1 LDGLLSLSVVSVGGL
16 QWQVRFPWVEK
27 VTALVATSRHVKG
40 ERLGCAFE
48 QTVCAAEIEKVV
60 FACSAPE
67 IRATKVKTYHMPDP
81 LRDNALTRLR
91 IALGASDAEFRDAQW
106 EAIEALVSGR
116 ERLLLVQRTGWGK
129 SVVYF
134 IATSLLRAAGAGPT
148 LIISPLIALM
158 RNQLEAARRLGLRAE
173 RVDSSN
179 TIEWTRIFTALDC
192 DEIDVLLISPERL
205 DNTEF
210 RETAGPALFARLGLL
225 VVDEAHCIS
234 DWGHDFRP
242 HYRLIR
248 DVVRFLPPNVPMLA
262 TTATADGP
270 VIDDVLD
277 QLGGRVRVNRGPL
290 GRESLRLDTLTNLS
304 YTERLAWLA
313 FALPQ
318 FAGSGII
325 YVLTQRDAST
335 VSGWLQSQ
343 GFAAAAYH
351 SDIGNELRERLEE
364 QLLNNEVKVLVST
377 SALGMGFDK
386 PDLGF
391 VIHFQST
398 QSIVHYYQQVG
409 RAGRAIDAVG
419 VLLGGSEDDDIFGYF
434 VRNALPSEDL
444 VNALLAA
451 LRESESGL
459 SIAALM
465 AMMNVPQGRV
475 MSALEFLR
483 LETPSPVTKVGSRW
497 VRTAVQ
503 YAFPAEKVQ
512 KLAARRH
519 ADRSAMIDYARAQTC
534 LMQSLARSLGDES
547 VSPCGRCFACTYEHV
562 IDFGDFDVLTLRA
575 ADFLR
580 HQVIRLERRKMWPPG
595 GLPLFDFPGNARIQ
609 PDLQSEDG
617 RALAVFLVGAVGRR
631 VRAEKYEAGHF
642 SDLTVAQAANT
653 IREWA
658 PQPKP
663 EWIAAMVSDRRPQ
676 LVPNFAQ
683 RLAMALGIAYVDA
696 LRKIRATE
704 EQKSMEN
711 APFRARN
718 LDGSLAVVPFEGMER
733 PGLFVDD
740 MYDSGWTATVAIAL
754 LRQAGAGVVFP
765 FALAKVSGSA

>member
-1 LDGLLSLSVVSVGGL
+1 V
-16 QWQVRFPWVEK
+16 
-27 VTALVATSRHVKG
+27 
-40 ERLGCAFE
+40 
-48 QTVCAAEIEKVV
+48 
-60 FACSAPE
+60 
-67 IRATKVKTYHMPDP
+67 PDP
-81 LRDNALTRLR
+81 LRDKALTRLR
-91 IALGASDAEFRDAQW
+91 IALAAPDAEFRVAQW
-106 EAIEALVSGR
+106 EAIEALARER

-179 TIEWTRIFTALDC
+179 TIEWPRIFTALDG
-192 DEIDVLLISPERL
+192 DKIDVLLVSPERL

-210 RETAGPALFARLGLL
+210 LATAGPALFARLGLL
-225 VVDEAHCIS
+225 VVDAAHSIS

-248 DVVRFLPPNVPMLA
+248 DVVRFLPQNVPMLA

-277 QLGGRVRVNRGPL
+277 QLGGRVRVSRGPL

-318 FAGSGII
+318 LAGSGII
-325 YVLTQRDAST
+325 YVLTQRDANT
-335 VSGWLQSQ
+335 VSSWLQSED
-343 GFAAAAYH
+343 FAVAAYH
-351 SDIGNELRERLEE
+351 SDVGDELREQLEG
-364 QLLNNEVKVLVST
+364 QLLNNEVKALVST

-419 VLLGGSEDDDIFGYF
+419 VLLGGSEDDDIFEYF
-434 VRNALPSEDL
+434 VRIALPSEDL
-444 VNALLAA
+444 VDALLAA

-465 AMMNVPQGRV
+465 AMLNAPHGRI
-475 MSALEFLR
+475 MSALDFLK
-483 LETPSPVTKVGSRW
+483 LEMPSPVTKVGSRW

-503 YAFPAEKVQ
+503 YAFPAEKAQ
-512 KLAARRH
+512 KLAARRQ
-519 ADRSAMIDYARAQTC
+519 ADRPAMVDYARARTC

-547 VSPCGRCFACTYEHV
+547 VSPCGRCFACTGEHV
-562 IDFGDFDVLTLRA
+562 VDCGGVDALTLRA
-575 ADFLR
+575 EDFLR
-580 HQVIRLERRKMWPPG
+580 HQVIRVERRKKWPPG
-595 GLPLFDFPGNARIQ
+595 GLPLFDFPANTRIG

-631 VRAEKYEAGHF
+631 VRVEKYEAGHF
-642 SDLTVAQAANT
+642 SDLTVTQAANA

-658 PQPKP
+658 PHPRP

-683 RLAMALGIAYVDA
+683 RLAMTLGIPYVHA

-711 APFRARN
+711 AHFRARN

-765 FALAKVSGSA
+765 FALAKVSGGA

>member
-1 LDGLLSLSVVSVGGL
+1 MRGRKREEPQIDGRIPEHRGSKEKTEEVLDS
-16 QWQVRFPWVEK
+16 
-27 VTALVATSRHVKG
+27 
-40 ERLGCAFE
+40 
-48 QTVCAAEIEKVV
+48 
-60 FACSAPE
+60 
-67 IRATKVKTYHMPDP
+67 
-81 LRDNALTRLR
+81 LRDKALARLR
-91 IALGASDAEFRDAQW
+91 IALGISDAEFRAAQW
-106 EAIEALVSGR
+106 EAIDSLVRDR

-134 IATSLLRAAGAGPT
+134 IATSLLRAAGSGPT

-158 RNQLEAARRLGLRAE
+158 RNQLEAARRLNLRAE
-173 RVDSSN
+173 RIDSSN
-179 TIEWTRIFTALDC
+179 ASEWTRIFTAIED
-192 DEIDVLLISPERL
+192 DEIDVLLVSPERL

-210 RETAGPALFARLGLL
+210 LETAGPALFARLGLL

-270 VIDDVLD
+270 VIDDVLE
-277 QLGGRVRVNRGPL
+277 QLGGRVCVSRGPL
-290 GRESLRLDTLTNLS
+290 ARESLRLDTLADLS

-313 FALPQ
+313 SALPKI
-318 FAGSGII
+318 AGSGII
-325 YVLTQRDAST
+325 YVLTQRDANT
-335 VSGWLQSQ
+335 VSAWLQSR
-343 GFAAAAYH
+343 GLPAAAYH
-351 SDIGNELRERLEE
+351 SDVGDDVREELEQ
-364 QLLNNEVKVLVST
+364 QLLSNEVKALVST

-419 VLLGGSEDDDIFGYF
+419 VLLGGNEDDDIFGYF
-434 VRNALPSEDL
+434 VKNALPSEDL
-444 VNALLAA
+444 VDALLAA

-465 AMMNVPQGRV
+465 SLMNVPQGRI
-475 MSALEFLR
+475 MSAVEFLK

-503 YAFPAEKVQ
+503 YAFPVEKAR

-519 ADRSAMIDYARAQTC
+519 ADRAAMIDYARAQTC
-534 LMQSLARSLGDES
+534 LMESLARSLGDGTLA
-547 VSPCGRCFACTYEHV
+547 PCGRCFACTGEHV
-562 IDFGDFDVLTLRA
+562 IDVGDVEALTFEA
-575 ADFLR
+575 AEFLG
-580 HQVIRLERRKMWPPG
+580 HQVIPLEPRKKWPPG
-595 GLPLFDFPGNARIQ
+595 GLPLFGFRANAMIGPELR
-609 PDLQSEDG
+609 SEHG
-617 RALAVFLVGAVGRR
+617 RALAVFLVGPVGRR
-631 VRAEKYEAGHF
+631 VRTEKYELEHF
-642 SDLTVAQAANT
+642 SELTVAQAANA

-663 EWIAAMVSDRRPQ
+663 EWIAAMLSDRRPQ

-683 RLAMALGIAYVDA
+683 RLAANLGILYVDA
-696 LRKIRATE
+696 LRKVRVTE
-704 EQKSMEN
+704 EQKTMEN
-711 APFRARN
+711 APFRAKN
-718 LDGSLAVVPFEGMER
+718 LDGSLEIVPFAGMER

-740 MYDSGWTATVAIAL
+740 MHDSGWTATVAIAL

-765 FALAKVSGSA
+765 FALAKVSGNA

>member
-1 LDGLLSLSVVSVGGL
+1 VIATVARDAGTKGKTQRVPESRRGEALS
-16 QWQVRFPWVEK
+16 
-27 VTALVATSRHVKG
+27 
-40 ERLGCAFE
+40 
-48 QTVCAAEIEKVV
+48 
-60 FACSAPE
+60 
-67 IRATKVKTYHMPDP
+67 
-81 LRDNALTRLR
+81 RLR
-91 IALGASDAEFRDAQW
+91 IALGSPRAEFRDAQW
-106 EAIEALVSGR
+106 EAIDSLVSQR
-116 ERLLLVQRTGWGK
+116 DRLLLVQRTGWGK

-134 IATSLLRAAGAGPT
+134 IATSLLRAAGTGPT

-158 RNQLEAARRLGLRAE
+158 RNQLEAARRLGLHAE

-179 TIEWTRIFTALDC
+179 TTEWSRILTALDA
-192 DEIDVLLISPERL
+192 DEVDVLLVSPERL
-205 DNTEF
+205 ANAEF
-210 RETAGPALFARLGLL
+210 LEAAGPALFTRLGLL

-277 QLGGRVRVNRGPL
+277 QLGGRIRVSRGPL
-290 GRESLRLDTLTNLS
+290 GRESLRLDTLTDLS

-313 FALPQ
+313 FALPKI
-318 FAGSGII
+318 AGSGIV
-325 YVLTQRDAST
+325 YVLTQRDANT

-351 SDIGNELRERLEE
+351 SDVGDELRERLEG
-364 QLLNNEVKVLVST
+364 QLLNNEVKALVST

-419 VLLGGSEDDDIFGYF
+419 VLLGGSEDDDISEYF
-434 VRNALPSEDL
+434 VKNALPSEDL
-444 VNALLAA
+444 VDALLAA
-451 LRESESGL
+451 LRDSENGL
-459 SIAALM
+459 SMVGLM
-465 AMMNVPQGRV
+465 ALMNVPQGRI
-475 MSALEFLR
+475 MSALEFLK
-483 LETPSPVTKVGSRW
+483 LEAPSPVTKVGSRW

-503 YAFPAEKVQ
+503 YTFPAEKARR
-512 KLAARRH
+512 LAERRH
-519 ADRSAMIDYARAQTC
+519 ADRSAMIGYARAQTC
-534 LMQSLARSLGDES
+534 LMQALALSLGDES
-547 VSPCGRCFACTYEHV
+547 VLSCGRCFACTGEHV
-562 IDFGDFDVLTLRA
+562 IDAGDFDALTLRA
-575 ADFLR
+575 ADFLQ
-580 HQVIRLERRKMWPPG
+580 HQVIRLERRSKWPHG
-595 GLPLFDFPGNARIQ
+595 GLPLFGFPANATIR
-609 PDLQSEDG
+609 PDLRSEEG
-617 RALAVFLVGAVGRR
+617 RALAVFLVGPVGRR
-631 VRAEKYEAGHF
+631 VRAEKYELGHF
-642 SDLTVAQAANT
+642 SCLTVAQAAKM

-663 EWIAAMVSDRRPQ
+663 EWVSSMVSDRRPR
-676 LVPNFAQ
+676 LVRDFAQ
-683 RLAMALGIAYVDA
+683 RLAVALGIPFVDA

-711 APFRARN
+711 APFRAKN
-718 LDGSLAVVPFEGMER
+718 LDGSLEVVPFEGLER

-740 MYDSGWTATVAIAL
+740 MHDSGWTATVAIAL

-765 FALAKVSGSA
+765 FALAKVSGNA